1 METLLQIENDAINIL
16 DDNNDI
22 KIKCELIMQLILKLD
37 NMEQL
42 NIIEKNR
49 RKYILNILLYFL
61 KTNE

>member
-42 NIIEKNR
+42 NIIEK
-49 RKYILNILLYFL
+49 IEENIY
-61 KTNE
+61 